1 MDETFKVDLLRNVQP
16 TDRKLS
22 VSKEFVGPKKR
33 EERNRK
39 DSHPHDQRRQE
50 AAEDPAR
57 TYSKDPG
64 KPAGEAHSGK
74 IDITV

>member
-33 EERNRK
+33 EERSRK
-39 DSHPHDQRRQE
+39 DHHDQPRE
-50 AAEDPAR
+50 ETAERPAR
-57 TYSKDPG
+57 TYGKDPV
-64 KPAGEAHSGK
+64 KPAGELHSGK
-74 IDITV
+74 IDITI

>member
-1 MDETFKVDLLRNVQP
+1 MDETFKVDLVRNVQP

-33 EERNRK
+33 EEQNRR
-39 DSHPHDQRRQE
+39 DHHDQPQDETADR
-50 AAEDPAR
+50 PAR

-64 KPAGEAHSGK
+64 KPAGEAHAGK

>member
-1 MDETFKVDLLRNVQP
+1 MDETFKVDLVRNVQP

-33 EERNRK
+33 EERNRRE
-39 DSHPHDQRRQE
+39 HHDQPDEETPER
-50 AAEDPAR
+50 PAR
-57 TYSKDPG
+57 TYGKDHG
-64 KPAGEAHSGK
+64 KPAGELHSGK

>member
-33 EERNRK
+33 DEGSHR
-39 DSHPHDQRRQE
+39 DHHPHDQSPQE
-50 AAEDPAR
+50 KEEEPAN
-57 TYSKDPG
+57 TYGKDPK
-64 KPAGEAHSGK
+64 KPVLELHPRK

>member
-33 EERNRK
+33 EERSRK
-39 DSHPHDQRRQE
+39 DHHDQPREENSRKT
-50 AAEDPAR
+50 AR
-57 TYSKDPG
+57 TYGKDQ
-64 KPAGEAHSGK
+64 
-74 IDITV
+74 